1 MWNWHTKRA
10 RAPKCAIL
18 EEWRGALR
26 LSFDIL
32 IQLKEMIKA
41 ALILLIASVPSIVC
55 ATGAVILLLNGIGF
69 WGWFL
74 AIAVL
79 TNPVI
84 VGIKITLPD

>member
-1 MWNWHTKRA
+1 
-10 RAPKCAIL
+10 
-18 EEWRGALR
+18 
-26 LSFDIL
+26 
-32 IQLKEMIKA
+32 MIKA

-84 VGIKITLPD
+84 IGIKITMPD